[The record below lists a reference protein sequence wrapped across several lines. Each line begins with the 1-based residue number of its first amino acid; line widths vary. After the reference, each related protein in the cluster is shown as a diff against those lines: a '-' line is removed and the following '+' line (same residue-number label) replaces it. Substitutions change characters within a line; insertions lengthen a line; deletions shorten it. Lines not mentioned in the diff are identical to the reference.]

1 MISRFQQDRRY
12 VCRSQGLDYHPE
24 GMVENSP
31 AFQRWERSQ
40 RVTSPEGTAEEH
52 LSRPFGTHR
61 AGGPIPALKRWAILV
76 RPSGTEQRASP
87 KPPLERW
94 NLLFG
99 SSLVLGAWSLVFLTG
114 CAVGPNYKRPPVV
127 SPAVFRGDS
136 APTNSS
142 FADLDWWQVY
152 EDPTLQA
159 LVREAL
165 TNNYD
170 LRIAVTRVEQARAL
184 AMQARS
190 QFVPSV
196 NYNGSVSRG
205 HNEAFG
211 VPLPN
216 ADTVSSAAATLNAFW
231 EVDFWG
237 RVRRLNESARA
248 RFLAS
253 EEARR
258 GVRLSLLSEVA
269 ADYFRLLELDQ
280 ELEIASRT
288 TNSFAESLRIFSR
301 RLEGGTASALE
312 AARADAALA
321 DATAAIP
328 TILDQISATEN
339 QLCLLLGR
347 TPGPI
352 ERNGPPLEAMTPPNV
367 PAGLPS
373 SLLERRPDVRQA
385 EQLLHSASA
394 QIGQSVAEFFPRIG
408 LTALLGKVSTELS
421 AFTLGSANVWGIAA
435 SGSGPLFEGGRLV
448 GQYRQAKAARDE
460 ALLSYKQTALS
471 ALRDVSDALISR
483 ERLGEGREQRVR
495 QVTSLETAV
504 KLSSQRYVAGKAS
517 YYEVLEAQQ
526 QLFPAELNLARTK
539 RDQLLAVVALYKA
552 LGGGWQDETKPNQHD

>member
-1 MISRFQQDRRY
+1 MSARCLGHVY
-12 VCRSQGLDYHPE
+12 CV
-24 GMVENSP
+24 
-31 AFQRWERSQ
+31 
-40 RVTSPEGTAEEH
+40 
-52 LSRPFGTHR
+52 
-61 AGGPIPALKRWAILV
+61 
-76 RPSGTEQRASP
+76 
-87 KPPLERW
+87 
-94 NLLFG
+94 
-99 SSLVLGAWSLVFLTG
+99 LVLGGVIWFVG
-114 CAVGPNYKRPPVV
+114 CAVGPNYKRPVVV

-152 EDPTLQA
+152 EDTTLQA

-170 LRIAVTRVEQARAL
+170 LRIAVTRVQQARAL

-190 QFVPSV
+190 QFVPNV
-196 NYNGSVSRG
+196 TYNGSVSRG
-205 HNEAFG
+205 RNEAFG
-211 VPLPN
+211 SPLPN
-216 ADTVSSAAATLNAFW
+216 NASTVSSAAATLNAFW
-231 EVDFWG
+231 EVDLWG
-237 RVRRLNESARA
+237 RVRRLNEAARA

-258 GVRLSLLSEVA
+258 GIRLSLLSEVA

-288 TNSFAESLRIFSR
+288 TNSFAESLRIFSQ
-301 RLEGGTASALE
+301 RLAGGTASALE
-312 AARADAALA
+312 AARAEAALA

-328 TILDQISATEN
+328 AILDHISSTEN

-352 ERNGPPLEAMTPPNV
+352 QLSGASLEAMMPPNV

-373 SLLERRPDVRQA
+373 SLLERRPDMRQA
-385 EQLLHSASA
+385 EQLLHAANA
-394 QIGQSVAEFFPRIG
+394 QIGESGAEFFPRIG
-408 LTALLGKVSTELS
+408 LTALLGKVSPELS
-421 AFTLGSANVWGIAA
+421 AFTLGSANAWGIAA

-460 ALLSYKQTALS
+460 ALLGYKQTALS

-483 ERLGEGREQRVR
+483 ERLGESREQRAR
-495 QVTSLETAV
+495 QVTALETAV
-504 KLSSQRYVAGKAS
+504 KLSSERYVAGKAS

-526 QLFPAELNLARTK
+526 QLFPAELNLARTQ
-539 RDQLLAVVALYKA
+539 RDQLLSTVNLYKA
-552 LGGGWQDETKPNQHD
+552 LGGGWHDESNSVSASLKATTK